1 MSNKVFF
8 FGRGV
13 LFTELCQCQRPTAA
27 SSSKRL
33 HTTLIHDSLTSS
45 SLGSGVVSSM
55 SIIPNVVS
63 KTSGNSVGAGDV
75 SVSAIIN
82 QAASL
87 IFISPSKLLYLRASI
102 ILDSPGS

>member
-1 MSNKVFF
+1 
-8 FGRGV
+8 
-13 LFTELCQCQRPTAA
+13 
-27 SSSKRL
+27 
-33 HTTLIHDSLTSS
+33 
-45 SLGSGVVSSM
+45 M

-75 SVSAIIN
+75 SVNAIIN